1 MSELTVTGASWR
13 DYLEMCKPRVV
24 LLMLL
29 CAAVGMFLATPGM
42 VPWPVLV
49 FGLTGIALVAGSA
62 AVVNHI
68 ADAHIDAR
76 MARTQSRP
84 VATGRISNQQALVFA
99 AASGIIGMLIL
110 WFGVNPLTAWLNL
123 ASWVGY
129 GLIYTLFLKRAT
141 PQNIVIGGLFGAAPP
156 LFGWTAVTNSIDP
169 GGVLLVLIIFAWTP
183 PHFWALALDRKD
195 EYAEVGVPMLPVTHG
210 EPFTRLHILLYT
222 VILVL
227 STLLPFAIGMSGWLY
242 LAGALALGG
251 GFMYWAIVLMLNK
264 NPRAPIETFRY
275 SILYLALLFVVL
287 LVDHYVMV
295 PVVES
300 QPLFEFESLT
310 ASLSG
315 GLSSPL
321 ADTTHSLGA

>member
-1 MSELTVTGASWR
+1 
-13 DYLEMCKPRVV
+13 
-24 LLMLL
+24 
-29 CAAVGMFLATPGM
+29 
-42 VPWPVLV
+42 
-49 FGLTGIALVAGSA
+49 
-62 AVVNHI
+62 
-68 ADAHIDAR
+68 
-76 MARTQSRP
+76 
-84 VATGRISNQQALVFA
+84 
-99 AASGIIGMLIL
+99 
-110 WFGVNPLTAWLNL
+110 
-123 ASWVGY
+123 
-129 GLIYTLFLKRAT
+129 
-141 PQNIVIGGLFGAAPP
+141 
-156 LFGWTAVTNSIDP
+156 
-169 GGVLLVLIIFAWTP
+169 
-183 PHFWALALDRKD
+183 
-195 EYAEVGVPMLPVTHG
+195 
-210 EPFTRLHILLYT
+210 
-222 VILVL
+222 
-227 STLLPFAIGMSGWLY
+227 MSGWLY